1 MDRDTL
7 TRMIIAGLI
16 IVGLMLGWQYL
27 SPRFFPPEKPAPSP
41 PAPTPPAPKT
51 PGVEKAP
58 AVTTPPTPTAP
69 PETPAVKPLAI
80 QVAAAP
86 GAPAAPVVLGAD
98 TYETLFDLAADVDAR
113 GAGLRRLVLS
123 RHNFFA
129 RVTDRDLPPDER
141 TPMVLVESEAPYAA
155 FTIPE
160 LRLRLKGADR
170 WEAPLDLSEKNPA
183 AVWKVESQTANPASV
198 TLSAEVQDG
207 DGKPLL
213 KVLKTLTVYSRD
225 KPGPA
230 GGENVPQYEMRLKLE
245 FAAADDRVE
254 KVKYIL
260 QGPPALPM
268 DSAASGRGTGPSQMA
283 VAGTWAG
290 SVVQLTTVA
299 GKDIKKADGTPPNA
313 APTKPVAGKEVAWI
327 GQVDKY
333 FAVILIPEKPSPQ
346 GTFADGA
353 EVVQYTVT
361 EGGKDVPLAG
371 VRLLAKEQLL
381 APGRPVVN
389 EFAVFAGPKDYKYL
403 ETYYG
408 AIGLPDLIVWA
419 SCCVPVPGLQ
429 TIGRFLVTVLDA
441 FHALVGNYG
450 IAIILLVIVLRALL
464 LPISRWS
471 TKSMVEMQKM
481 APKMQKIRE
490 EFAKDPKRMQE
501 EMAKIG
507 GLKQMGGCLPMF
519 LQMPI
524 WIGLYGS
531 LNAAIQLRHAAFL
544 PASWLPA
551 GSDFLQDLS
560 APDALLHWQTP
571 VNLPGQD
578 IPLLGWAIGGLQ
590 GMVTGGAGGIT
601 TFNVLPILVGV
612 AFYLQQKMTPQPP
625 AANPQADQQR
635 KMMNFMMIFMAL
647 MMYSVPSGLSLYI
660 VTSSVL
666 GFFEYKYFRKKWMQ
680 APAPALA
687 GPSAAPPPDAKE
699 QSQVRGREKPL
710 SERVESWVRRHIGPA
725 AEKPDEQGWKKRK
738 KR

>member
-7 TRMIIAGLI
+7 TRTLIAGLI
-16 IVGLMLGWQYL
+16 AVGLMVGWQYV
-27 SPRFFPPEKPAPSP
+27 SPYFFPPEKPAPPPAPAPAAPKAPPGEKAPS
-41 PAPTPPAPKT
+41 PAPTPAP
-51 PGVEKAP
+51 G
-58 AVTTPPTPTAP
+58 
-69 PETPAVKPLAI
+69 PETPAVKPLAL
-80 QVAAAP
+80 QVAGAR
-86 GAPAAPVVLGAD
+86 APAAPVVLGSAA
-98 TYETLFDLAADVDAR
+98 YETLFDLEAAVDAR

-123 RHNFFA
+123 RHGFLRTVN
-129 RVTDRDLPPDER
+129 DRALPKDER
-141 TPMVLVESEAPYAA
+141 APMVLVEPEAPYAA
-155 FTIPE
+155 FTIPQ

-207 DGKPLL
+207 DGQRLL
-213 KVLKTLTVYSRD
+213 KVLKTLTVYARD
-225 KPGPA
+225 KPAAA
-230 GGENVPQYEMRLKLE
+230 GGENVPQYEMRMKLE

-254 KVKYIL
+254 KVSYSL
-260 QGPPALPM
+260 QGSPALPPE
-268 DSAASGRGTGPSQMA
+268 GIRGESRLA
-283 VAGTWAG
+283 VAGTWSGAQ
-290 SVVQLTTVA
+290 VEVHQIA
-299 GKDIKKADGTPPNA
+299 GKDIKKADGAPPGQE
-313 APTKPVAGKEVAWI
+313 PRKPIPGNEVAWI
-327 GQVDKY
+327 GEVDKY
-333 FAVILIPEKPSPQ
+333 FAVILIPDSSLPK
-346 GTFADGA
+346 GLFAA
-353 EVVQYTVT
+353 EAFQYTVT

-371 VRLLAKEQLL
+371 VRLLSKELPV

-389 EFAVFAGPKDYKYL
+389 EFAVFAGAKDHEYLDKY
-403 ETYYG
+403 YR
-408 AIGLPDLIVWA
+408 AIALPDLIVWA
-419 SCCVPVPGLQ
+419 SCCVPIPGLQ
-429 TIGRFLVTVLDA
+429 PIGRFLVTVLDA
-441 FHALVGNYG
+441 FHALVRNYG
-450 IAIILLVIVLRALL
+450 IAIILLVIVLRVLL

-471 TKSMVEMQKM
+471 AKSMVGMQKM

-490 EFAKDPKRMQE
+490 EFANDPKRMQE

-524 WIGLYGS
+524 WIGLYGA

-544 PASWLPA
+544 PSAWLPA
-551 GSDFLQDLS
+551 GSVFLQDLS
-560 APDALLHWQTP
+560 APDSLLHWQTP

-578 IPLLGWAIGGLQ
+578 IPLLGWLVGSLQ
-590 GMVTGGAGGIT
+590 GFLTGGAGGIT
-601 TFNVLPILVGV
+601 NFNLLPILVGV

-625 AANPQADQQR
+625 AANPQGDQQR

-680 APAPALA
+680 APEPAEAAPAAL
-687 GPSAAPPPDAKE
+687 PAADAKE
-699 QSQVRGREKPL
+699 QSQVKGREKSL
-710 SERVESWVRRHIGPA
+710 AERVESWVKRRMGPA